1 MAVNLPNAG
10 VVSQLNKPI
19 ANPILPINNPVVV
32 DPKNEGEALPPT
44 EFTSLNAGDIGAPV
58 ILNPD
63 SEAVIV
69 APVVVGSES
78 AGVIAT
84 PTAETAQA
92 IPATA
97 LPSAETAVNPATIA
111 LPSAETPEAPAS
123 IATPS
128 AETPEASANIS
139 TPTVNT
145 AETAANIATPSANT
159 ALGIPST
166 SLPSAES
173 AQTPATIAIPS
184 ARTPETPATIATPT
198 VSAPESIPATALPSA
213 EAAQTP
219 ATIALPSAETAQ
231 AIPATAL
238 PTAET
243 AQTPAAV
250 ATPSLFTSVAVG
262 AVAPPFPL
270 EYARILYDNLLIGA
284 SVSVTTGTGG
294 SLTLIPNTY
303 ESWRFTDGGSITFT
317 LPLNVD
323 IDTFCV
329 GAHNLGSETFSVG
342 VESSNATT
350 GAFVAFAIGQTPT
363 DNKSMMFHRS
373 STADVRRIKL
383 VCVGTGSISIGSV
396 YAGVALQLMRPFYA
410 GFTPPRWAEKT
421 TYRNTNSSTGNF
433 LGRDIV
439 RVGGETSI
447 DVNNLDNDWIE
458 TYFMPFKNAV
468 KLSPYYIAWNL
479 AAHPLDV
486 ALCQTSDDIELS
498 PNGIRDLVQASWSA
512 MIYGSL

>member
-19 ANPILPINNPVVV
+19 ANPILPINNPVIV

-44 EFTSLNAGDIGAPV
+44 EFASLNAGDIGAPV

-69 APVVVGSES
+69 APIVVGAES
-78 AGVIAT
+78 AGAIAT

-97 LPSAETAVNPATIA
+97 LPSAETAVNPASIA
-111 LPSAETPEAPAS
+111 TPSAETPEAPAS

-128 AETPEASANIS
+128 AETAQAS
-139 TPTVNT
+139 
-145 AETAANIATPSANT
+145 ANIATPSANT
-159 ALGIPST
+159 ALGIPAT
-166 SLPSAES
+166 S
-173 AQTPATIAIPS
+173 
-184 ARTPETPATIATPT
+184 
-198 VSAPESIPATALPSA
+198 LPSA

-219 ATIALPSAETAQ
+219 ATIATPSARTPETPAAIATPTAETAETAANIALPSANTALGIP
-231 AIPATAL
+231 ATALPAANTAATIPATAL
-238 PTAET
+238 PTVET
-243 AQTPAAV
+243 AQTPATV

-303 ESWRFTDGGSITFT
+303 ESWRFTGGAEITFT

-342 VESSNATT
+342 VDFSSATT
-350 GAFVAFAIGQTPT
+350 GAFSPFSTGQTPT
-363 DNKSMMFHRS
+363 DNKSLMFHVA
-373 STADVRRIKL
+373 STVDVRRIKL
-383 VCVGTGSISIGSV
+383 VCSGTGSISIGSI

-447 DVNNLDNDWIE
+447 NVNNLDNDWVE
-458 TYFMPFKNAV
+458 THFMPFKNAV

-486 ALCQTSDDIELS
+486 ALCQTSEDIELS

>member
-19 ANPILPINNPVVV
+19 ANPILPINNPVIVGAE
-32 DPKNEGEALPPT
+32 NEGEALPPT

-69 APVVVGSES
+69 APVVVGAES
-78 AGVIAT
+78 AGAIAT
-84 PTAETAQA
+84 PTAETAQ
-92 IPATA
+92 
-97 LPSAETAVNPATIA
+97 
-111 LPSAETPEAPAS
+111 
-123 IATPS
+123 
-128 AETPEASANIS
+128 
-139 TPTVNT
+139 
-145 AETAANIATPSANT
+145 
-159 ALGIPST
+159 
-166 SLPSAES
+166 
-173 AQTPATIAIPS
+173 TPAT
-184 ARTPETPATIATPT
+184 
-198 VSAPESIPATALPSA
+198 
-213 EAAQTP
+213 
-219 ATIALPSAETAQ
+219 
-231 AIPATAL
+231 
-238 PTAET
+238 
-243 AQTPAAV
+243 V
-250 ATPSLFTSVAVG
+250 ATPSLFASVAVG

-303 ESWRFTDGGSITFT
+303 ESWRFTGGAEITFT

-342 VESSNATT
+342 VDFSSATT
-350 GAFVAFAIGQTPT
+350 GAFSPFTTGQTPT

-373 STADVRRIKL
+373 STVDVRRIKL
-383 VCVGTGSISIGSV
+383 VCSGTGSISIGSI

-447 DVNNLDNDWIE
+447 NVNNLDNDWVE
-458 TYFMPFKNAV
+458 THFMPFKNAV

-486 ALCQTSDDIELS
+486 ALCQTSEDIELS

>member
-1 MAVNLPNAG
+1 MAAVTIDSSVSSSGAVLFPN
-10 VVSQLNKPI
+10 PD
-19 ANPILPINNPVVV
+19 LPINNPIIV
-32 DPKNEGEALPPT
+32 DPENVGEPLPPT
-44 EFTSLNAGDIGAPV
+44 EFTSLNAGEIGAPV
-58 ILNPD
+58 VFSSD

-69 APVVVGSES
+69 APVIVGAES
-78 AGVIAT
+78 GAAIAT
-84 PTAETAQA
+84 PTAETAQS

-97 LPSAETAVNPATIA
+97 IPSAETAQAAAAIAT
-111 LPSAETPEAPAS
+111 PTAETPEAAQA
-123 IATPS
+123 IATPTAS
-128 AETPEASANIS
+128 TSEAIPAVVVPTAETAQNPAVIATPTIKTAKTPATVAIPTANTAQSIPATAIPTIETAEAAATIS

-145 AETAANIATPSANT
+145 ARTIPATAIPTANT
-159 ALGIPST
+159 AK
-166 SLPSAES
+166 
-173 AQTPATIAIPS
+173 
-184 ARTPETPATIATPT
+184 
-198 VSAPESIPATALPSA
+198 SIPATAIPSVETA
-213 EAAQTP
+213 KAP
-219 ATIALPSAETAQ
+219 ATV
-231 AIPATAL
+231 AIPSVFTA
-238 PTAET
+238 
-243 AQTPAAV
+243 
-250 ATPSLFTSVAVG
+250 VAVG

-270 EYARILYDNLLIGA
+270 NYARILYQNLLIGS

-303 ESWRFTDGGSITFT
+303 ESWRFTNGAEITFT
-317 LPLNVD
+317 LPANADV
-323 IDTFCV
+323 DTFCV
-329 GAHNLGSETFSVG
+329 GAHNLGAEGFSVG
-342 VESSNATT
+342 VDFSSATT
-350 GAFVAFAIGQTPT
+350 GAFSPFTTGQLPT
-363 DNKSMMFHRS
+363 DNKALMFHRS
-373 STADVRRIKL
+373 STVDVRRIKL
-383 VCVGTGSISIGSV
+383 VCSGTGSISIGSI

-479 AAHPLDV
+479 SEHPLDV
-486 ALCQTSDDIELS
+486 ALCQTSDDVELS

>member
-19 ANPILPINNPVVV
+19 ANPILPINNPVIVGAE
-32 DPKNEGEALPPT
+32 NEGEALPPT

-63 SEAVIV
+63 SEAVIL
-69 APVVVGSES
+69 APIVVGAES
-78 AGVIAT
+78 AGAIAT

-97 LPSAETAVNPATIA
+97 LPSAETAVNPASIA
-111 LPSAETPEAPAS
+111 LPTAETPEAPAS

-128 AETPEASANIS
+128 AETAQASANIS
-139 TPTVNT
+139 TPTANT
-145 AETAANIATPSANT
+145 AETAANIALPSANT
-159 ALGIPST
+159 ALGIP
-166 SLPSAES
+166 
-173 AQTPATIAIPS
+173 
-184 ARTPETPATIATPT
+184 
-198 VSAPESIPATALPSA
+198 ATALP
-213 EAAQTP
+213 AANTA
-219 ATIALPSAETAQ
+219 AT
-231 AIPATAL
+231 IPATAL
-238 PTAET
+238 PTVET
-243 AQTPAAV
+243 AQTPATV

-270 EYARILYDNLLIGA
+270 NYARILYDNLLIGA

-303 ESWRFTDGGSITFT
+303 ESWRFTGGAEITFT

-342 VESSNATT
+342 VDFSSATT
-350 GAFVAFAIGQTPT
+350 GAFSPFTTGQTPT
-363 DNKSMMFHRS
+363 DNKSMMFHVA
-373 STADVRRIKL
+373 STVDVRRIKL
-383 VCVGTGSISIGSV
+383 VCSGTGSISIGSI

-486 ALCQTSDDIELS
+486 ALCQTSEDIELS

>member
-1 MAVNLPNAG
+1 MAAVTIDSSVSSSG
-10 VVSQLNKPI
+10 VVLYP
-19 ANPILPINNPVVV
+19 NPDLPINNPIIV
-32 DPKNEGEALPPT
+32 DPENGGEPLPPT
-44 EFTSLNAGDIGAPV
+44 EFTSLNTGEIGAPV
-58 ILNPD
+58 VFSPD

-69 APVVVGSES
+69 APVIVGAES
-78 AGVIAT
+78 GAAIAT
-84 PTAETAQA
+84 PTAETAQS

-97 LPSAETAVNPATIA
+97 IPSAETAQAAAAIAT
-111 LPSAETPEAPAS
+111 PTAETPEAAQA
-123 IATPS
+123 IATPTAS
-128 AETPEASANIS
+128 TSEAIPAVVVPTAETAQNPAVIATPTIKTAKTPATVAIPTANTAQSIPATAIPTIETAEAAATIS

-145 AETAANIATPSANT
+145 ARTIPATAIPTANT
-159 ALGIPST
+159 AK
-166 SLPSAES
+166 
-173 AQTPATIAIPS
+173 
-184 ARTPETPATIATPT
+184 
-198 VSAPESIPATALPSA
+198 SIPATAIPSVETA
-213 EAAQTP
+213 KAP
-219 ATIALPSAETAQ
+219 ATV
-231 AIPATAL
+231 AIPSVFTA
-238 PTAET
+238 
-243 AQTPAAV
+243 
-250 ATPSLFTSVAVG
+250 VAVG

-270 EYARILYDNLLIGA
+270 NYARILYQNLLIGS

-303 ESWRFTDGGSITFT
+303 ESWRFTNGAEITFT
-317 LPLNVD
+317 LPANADV
-323 IDTFCV
+323 DTFCV
-329 GAHNLGSETFSVG
+329 GAHNLGAEGFSVG
-342 VESSNATT
+342 VDFSSATT
-350 GAFVAFAIGQTPT
+350 GAFSPFTTGQLPT
-363 DNKSMMFHRS
+363 DNKALMFHRS
-373 STADVRRIKL
+373 STVDVRRIKL
-383 VCVGTGSISIGSV
+383 VCSGTGSISIGSI

-479 AAHPLDV
+479 SEHPLDV

-498 PNGIRDLVQASWSA
+498 PNGVRDLVQASWGA

>member
-1 MAVNLPNAG
+1 MAAVTIDSSVSSSG
-10 VVSQLNKPI
+10 VVLYP
-19 ANPILPINNPVVV
+19 NPDLPINNPIIV
-32 DPKNEGEALPPT
+32 DPENGGEPLPPT
-44 EFTSLNAGDIGAPV
+44 EFTSLNTGEIGAPV
-58 ILNPD
+58 VFSPD

-69 APVVVGSES
+69 APVIVGAES
-78 AGVIAT
+78 GAAIAT
-84 PTAETAQA
+84 PTAETAQS

-97 LPSAETAVNPATIA
+97 IPSAETAQAAAAIAT
-111 LPSAETPEAPAS
+111 PTAETPEAAQA
-123 IATPS
+123 IATPTAS
-128 AETPEASANIS
+128 TSEAIPAVVVPTAETAQNPAVIATPTIKTAKTPATVAIPTANTAQSIPATAIPTIETAEAAATIS

-145 AETAANIATPSANT
+145 ARTIPATAIPTANT
-159 ALGIPST
+159 AK
-166 SLPSAES
+166 
-173 AQTPATIAIPS
+173 
-184 ARTPETPATIATPT
+184 
-198 VSAPESIPATALPSA
+198 SIPATAIPSVETA
-213 EAAQTP
+213 KAP
-219 ATIALPSAETAQ
+219 ATV
-231 AIPATAL
+231 AIPSVFTA
-238 PTAET
+238 
-243 AQTPAAV
+243 
-250 ATPSLFTSVAVG
+250 VAVG

-270 EYARILYDNLLIGA
+270 NYARILYQNLLIGS

-303 ESWRFTDGGSITFT
+303 ESWRFTNGAEITFT
-317 LPLNVD
+317 LPANADV
-323 IDTFCV
+323 DTFCV
-329 GAHNLGSETFSVG
+329 GAHNLGAEGFSVG
-342 VESSNATT
+342 VDFSSATT
-350 GAFVAFAIGQTPT
+350 GAFSPFTTGQLPT
-363 DNKSMMFHRS
+363 DNKALMFHRS
-373 STADVRRIKL
+373 STVDVRRIKL
-383 VCVGTGSISIGSV
+383 VCSGTGSISIGSI

-479 AAHPLDV
+479 SEHPLDV
-486 ALCQTSDDIELS
+486 ALCQTSDDVELS